1 MCIRDRDNAGGAA
14 APQTKEEAPRK
25 TAAKPD
31 APEIEEGADVQA
43 GEASEGKENAAP
55 AEQVPVASE
64 DAEDAG
70 KADADAGGELELPDE
85 PEGLPELSA
94 APEAAYHAQPAAE
107 QKADVYKRQ
116 NIWSTAPSL

>member
-1 MCIRDRDNAGGAA
+1 MSSGASETESSGDAAQDNAGGAA

-31 APEIEEGADVQA
+31 APEIEKGADVQA
-43 GEASEGKENAAP
+43 GEDSEGKENAAP

-85 PEGLPELSA
+85 PEGLPEL
-94 APEAAYHAQPAAE
+94 
-107 QKADVYKRQ
+107 
-116 NIWSTAPSL
+116 